1 MSKENKMDDYFA
13 YIGSWVS
20 PRNPDALRGI
30 TIGKYEPETGNIIP
44 IKHVHDELNCSM
56 LTFDEKRKIMYL
68 SNERPFTE
76 AGPGGRANALKV
88 DTAAGDL
95 TEISNVSSFGKMPSF
110 VAFDPHGDFLVLTNH
125 SMGSTILKTEKDENG
140 EWQLVTEYD
149 ETAAVLYELNDD
161 GSIKRACDIIKHTGH
176 GGTPKQ
182 TNPHMHSAKFTPDG
196 KYVFICDKGNDGYYV
211 YRLDRENKKLVLA
224 DRLASVPGAAP
235 RYIALHPELPIVYF
249 NNESARLLTAASF
262 DTDGKLTKIGDYPT
276 VFEAP
281 AGDTEPMQS
290 DLKISADGR
299 YIYNI
304 VRADNLISVFKADQS
319 TGVPSLIQTIEASG
333 SGQERDLCFSPDGKY
348 LYLSACSDGNLYKY
362 LIGEDG
368 KLSDKELVLEDVAP
382 GAMIFIKKD

>member
-1 MSKENKMDDYFA
+1 MDNYFA
-13 YIGSWVS
+13 YIGSWVTM
-20 PRNPDALRGI
+20 RDQGAVRGI
-30 TIGKYEPETGNIIP
+30 TIGKYEPETGSIIP
-44 IKHVHDELNCSM
+44 IKHVCDEINCSM
-56 LTFDEKRKIMYL
+56 LTFDEKRKIMYT

-76 AGPGGRANALKV
+76 AGPGGRAIALKV
-88 DTAAGDL
+88 DTVTGDL
-95 TEISNVSSFGKMPSF
+95 SEISNISSFGKMPSF
-110 VAFDPHGDFLVLTNH
+110 VAFDPNGGFLVLTNH

-149 ETAAVLYELNDD
+149 ETAAVLYELNED

-235 RYIALHPELPIVYF
+235 RYIALHPNLPVVYF
-249 NNESARLLTAASF
+249 NNESARILTAASF
-262 DTDGKLTKIGDYPT
+262 GADGKLTKIGDYPT
-276 VFEAP
+276 VSEAP
-281 AGDTEPMQS
+281 AEEVEPMQS
-290 DLKISADGR
+290 DLKISTDGK

-304 VRADNLISVFKADQS
+304 VRADNLISVFETDPA
-319 TGVPSLIQTIEASG
+319 TGIPSLIQTVEASG

-348 LYLSACSDGNLYKY
+348 LFLSACSDGCLYRY
-362 LIGEDG
+362 TIGEDG
-368 KLSDKELVLEDVAP
+368 KLSGMECVLKDNAP
-382 GAMIFIKKD
+382 GAMIFIKQE